1 MVSSHY
7 KGHTNLQKN
16 LRFFKDYPKE
26 TIVLHPFGIN
36 YFMQVIQSVKEL
48 EKFRSSLGKQ
58 EQLGLVP
65 TMGAL
70 HAGHLSLLENA
81 HQQTD
86 HTMVSIFVNPLQF
99 NDSKDFDKYPKQVE
113 NDLELLEKAGC
124 NIVFMPNVREVYSEK
139 PTLSFQF
146 GYLEQIMEGYYRPG
160 HFNGVAIVVS
170 KLLNMTRPHKAFF
183 GEKDLQQLRVIQC
196 LVKDLSIPVEI
207 IPCATLRETDGLAK
221 SSRNMRLGPQQR
233 QRALLINKSLR
244 KAKDLL
250 GKLSHSEIEQLIEK
264 DFSAE
269 KLEYFN
275 IVEKT
280 TLKKCADPF
289 QDKEVALCVAAFIDE
304 IRLIDNIIVSS

>member
-1 MVSSHY
+1 
-7 KGHTNLQKN
+7 
-16 LRFFKDYPKE
+16 
-26 TIVLHPFGIN
+26 
-36 YFMQVIQSVKEL
+36 MQVIQGIKEL

-70 HAGHLSLLENA
+70 HAGHLSLVENA
-81 HQQTD
+81 RKQADQ
-86 HTMVSIFVNPLQF
+86 TMVSIFINPLQF

-113 NDLELLEKAGC
+113 KDLELLEKAGC
-124 NIVFMPNVREVYSEK
+124 NIVFIPDAKEMYTEP

-146 GYLEQIMEGYYRPG
+146 GYLENIMEGYYRPG

-170 KLLNMTRPHKAFF
+170 KLLNIIRPHKAFF

-196 LVKDLSIPVEI
+196 LVKDLSMPVEI
-207 IPCATLRETDGLAK
+207 VPCATLRESDGLAM
-221 SSRNMRLGPQQR
+221 SSRNMRLDVNQR
-233 QRALLINKSLR
+233 QRALLLHQSLR

-250 GKLSHSEIEQLIEK
+250 GKLPHSEIEALVQK

-269 KLEYFN
+269 KLEYFS
-275 IVEKT
+275 IVEKN

-289 QDKEVALCVAAFIDE
+289 QDKGVALCIAAFIDE

>member
-1 MVSSHY
+1 
-7 KGHTNLQKN
+7 
-16 LRFFKDYPKE
+16 
-26 TIVLHPFGIN
+26 
-36 YFMQVIQSVKEL
+36 MQVIQGIKEL

-81 HQQTD
+81 RQQTD
-86 HTMVSIFVNPLQF
+86 QTMVSIFVNPLQF
-99 NDSKDFDKYPKQVE
+99 NDSKDFDKYPKQIE
-113 NDLELLEKAGC
+113 KDLALLEKAGC
-124 NIVFMPNVREVYSEK
+124 NIVFMPNVEEFYTQK

-146 GYLEQIMEGYYRPG
+146 GYLENIMEGYHRPG

-170 KLLNMTRPHKAFF
+170 KLLHLIRPHKAFF

-196 LVKDLSIPVEI
+196 LVKDLSMPVEI
-207 IPCATLRETDGLAK
+207 VPCATLREPDGLAM
-221 SSRNMRLGPQQR
+221 SSRNMRLDANQR
-233 QRALLINKSLR
+233 QRALLINRSLR

-250 GKLSHSEIEQLIEK
+250 GKLTHTEIEQLIQK

-269 KLEYFN
+269 KLEYFS
-275 IVEKT
+275 IVEKMS
-280 TLKKCADPF
+280 LNKCSDPF
-289 QDKEVALCVAAFIDE
+289 QNKEVALCMAAFIGE